1 MCDWKEKKFDHLLL
15 FLGPEELSAMYEN
28 IKRQHF
34 PRHAR
39 GIQANSMPNGYTTE
53 VPLTPHSD
61 VPRVSPGAGIVPIP
75 APDFITTPVPEPICE
90 PV

>member
-1 MCDWKEKKFDHLLL
+1 MIYITDLTFS
-15 FLGPEELSAMYEN
+15 GPAELSAMYES
-28 IKRQHF
+28 IKKTHF

-39 GIQANSMPNGYTTE
+39 AMPNGYTTE
-53 VPLTPHSD
+53 VPLTPHST

-75 APDFITTPVPEPICE
+75 AVDFVTTPVPEPICE

>member
-1 MCDWKEKKFDHLLL
+1 MVSMLITLDAS
-15 FLGPEELSAMYEN
+15 ELSAMYEE

-39 GIQANSMPNGYTTE
+39 SATSSKLFGGYTNE
-53 VPLTPHSD
+53 VPLTPHSG
-61 VPRVSPGAGIVPIP
+61 VPHLSPGVGGVMHIP
-75 APDFITTPVPEPICE
+75 QPSFVTTPVPEPICE